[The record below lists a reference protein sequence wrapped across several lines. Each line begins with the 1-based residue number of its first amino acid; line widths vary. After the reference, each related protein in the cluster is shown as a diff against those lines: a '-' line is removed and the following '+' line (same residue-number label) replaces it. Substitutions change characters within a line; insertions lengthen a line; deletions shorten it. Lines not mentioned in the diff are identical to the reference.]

1 MRGFFVLY
9 TLTNMEEFVVYIL
22 YSEKFNKNYTG
33 FTSNLIERFK
43 SHNFLETKG
52 HTLKFRPWIVI
63 YVEFFDSKSEAMRK
77 EKYLKTGVGRE
88 FIKNIINQR

>member
-1 MRGFFVLY
+1 MD
-9 TLTNMEEFVVYIL
+9 EFVIYIL

-43 SHNFLETKG
+43 SHNQLETKG
-52 HTLKFRPWIVI
+52 YTLKFRPWKVI
-63 YVEFFDSKSEAMRK
+63 HVEFFSSKHEAMKR

-88 FIKNIINQR
+88 YIHKLIQTL